1 MSSNWNKAIEILNG
15 LIDII
20 EDNNKYEI
28 ERDSFIKSDYGCIDN
43 YMNLNDEYLQ
53 VYCNYTSIPDNKN
66 ESLFLDKLNELSDR
80 LESDAYINIDRTEIE
95 RKDIKQ
101 KKEKLELLLNEP
113 IKLNEEIKR
122 INESNRKTINEA

>member
-1 MSSNWNKAIEILNG
+1 
-15 LIDII
+15 
-20 EDNNKYEI
+20 
-28 ERDSFIKSDYGCIDN
+28 
-43 YMNLNDEYLQ
+43 MNLNVEYLQ

-80 LESDAYINIDRTEIE
+80 LESDAYINIDKTEIE